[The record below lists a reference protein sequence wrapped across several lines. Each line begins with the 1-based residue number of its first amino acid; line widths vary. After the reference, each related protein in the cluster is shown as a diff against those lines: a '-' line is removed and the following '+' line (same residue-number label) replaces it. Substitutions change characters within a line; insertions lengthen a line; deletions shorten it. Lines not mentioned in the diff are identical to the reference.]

1 MADTTDQI
9 ENTEA
14 PEETTD
20 VVETETSELSET
32 DKLQA
37 EVDKWK
43 SLSRK
48 NEQQAKA
55 NLAAAKELEEIKQ
68 SQLTDTE
75 KLIEQTKTETALS
88 VRREFAS
95 KLVDAE
101 LKSQLAG
108 KVLDAGAL
116 LSFDKSSFIQD
127 DGNID
132 SEAIQSW
139 VEAHSNTM
147 ETPAPDLGQG
157 NRGKNP
163 SKAQI
168 RSRDELSNMS
178 PAEILQ
184 ARNEGRLDTL
194 MGKL

>member
-1 MADTTDQI
+1 MADIETDQI
-9 ENTEA
+9 EQDTAETQEVSDA
-14 PEETTD
+14 PTQELT
-20 VVETETSELSET
+20 ETE
-32 DKLQA
+32 KLQA

-55 NLAAAKELEEIKQ
+55 NMAAAKELDEIRK

-75 KLIEQTKTETALS
+75 RLIEQTKTETALS
-88 VRREFAS
+88 VRKEFAG

-101 LKSQLAG
+101 LKAQLQNR
-108 KVLDAGAL
+108 VLDAGSL
-116 LSFDKSSFIQD
+116 LSFDKSSFIGD

-139 VEAHSNTM
+139 VEAHSKT
-147 ETPAPDLGQG
+147 TDIPAPDLGQG
-157 NRGKNP
+157 NRGQNP

-168 RSRDELSNMS
+168 KSRDELHNMS

-184 ARNEGRLDTL
+184 ARKEGRLDSL

>member
-1 MADTTDQI
+1 MADPTDQI
-9 ENTEA
+9 EETE
-14 PEETTD
+14 
-20 VVETETSELSET
+20 VIETSETPENDLPEM

-37 EVDKWK
+37 EVEKWK

-55 NLAAAKELEEIKQ
+55 NVAAAKELEEIKK
-68 SQLTDTE
+68 SQLSDTE
-75 KLIEQTKTETALS
+75 RLIEQTRTETARQI
-88 VRREFAS
+88 RREFAT

-101 LKSQLAG
+101 LKSALQG
-108 KVLDAGAL
+108 RVMEAGAL
-116 LSFDKSSFIQD
+116 LSFDKSTFILE

-132 SEAIQSW
+132 SEAVQSW
-139 VEAHSNTM
+139 VEAHSKTT
-147 ETPAPDLGQG
+147 EIPAPDLGQG

-168 RSRDELSNMS
+168 RSRDELANMS
-178 PAEILQ
+178 PADILQ
-184 ARNEGRLDTL
+184 ARKEGRLDTL

>member
-1 MADTTDQI
+1 MAETTDQF
-9 ENTEA
+9 ENQVDESVPATDS
-14 PEETTD
+14 ETP
-20 VVETETSELSET
+20 ELSEMEQL
-32 DKLQA
+32 KA

-55 NLAAAKELEEIKQ
+55 NIAAAKELEEIRK

-75 KLIEQTKTETALS
+75 KLVEQTRTETAQAI
-88 VRREFAS
+88 RREFAV

-101 LKSQLAG
+101 LKATLNG
-108 KVLDAGAL
+108 RILDGGAL
-116 LSFDKSSFIQD
+116 LEFDKSSFILD

-132 SEAIQSW
+132 STAIQSW
-139 VEAHSNTM
+139 VEAHSKTM
-147 ETPAPDLGQG
+147 EIPAPNLGQG
-157 NRGKNP
+157 ARGVNP

-168 RSRDELSNMS
+168 RSRDELKNMS
-178 PAEILQ
+178 PNEILE
-184 ARNEGRLDTL
+184 ARKEGRLDVL

>member
-1 MADTTDQI
+1 MAETTDQF
-9 ENTEA
+9 ENQVDDSVPATDS
-14 PEETTD
+14 ETP
-20 VVETETSELSET
+20 ELSEM
-32 DKLQA
+32 DQLKA

-55 NLAAAKELEEIKQ
+55 NIAAAKELEEIRK

-75 KLIEQTKTETALS
+75 KLVEQTRTETAQAI
-88 VRREFAS
+88 RREFAV

-101 LKSQLAG
+101 LKATLNG
-108 KVLDAGAL
+108 RILEGGAL
-116 LSFDKSSFIQD
+116 LEFDKSSFILD

-132 SEAIQSW
+132 STAIQSW
-139 VEAHSNTM
+139 VEAHSKTM
-147 ETPAPDLGQG
+147 EIPAPNLGQG
-157 NRGKNP
+157 ARGVNP

-168 RSRDELSNMS
+168 RSRDELKNMS
-178 PAEILQ
+178 PNEILE
-184 ARNEGRLDTL
+184 ARKEGRLDVL

>member
-9 ENTEA
+9 ETLAEDSVPATEPDA
-14 PEETTD
+14 P
-20 VVETETSELSET
+20 ELSEMEQL
-32 DKLQA
+32 KA

-55 NLAAAKELEEIKQ
+55 NIAAAKELEEIRK

-75 KLIEQTKTETALS
+75 KLVEQTRAETTQAI
-88 VRREFAS
+88 RREYAT

-101 LKSQLAG
+101 LKATLNG
-108 KVLDAGAL
+108 RILEGGAL
-116 LSFDKSSFIQD
+116 LEFDKSSFILD

-139 VEAHSNTM
+139 VEAHSKTM
-147 ETPAPDLGQG
+147 DIPAPNLGQG
-157 NRGKNP
+157 ARGVNP

-168 RSRDELSNMS
+168 RTRDELKNMS
-178 PAEILQ
+178 PTEILE
-184 ARNEGRLDTL
+184 ARKEGRLDSL

>member
-1 MADTTDQI
+1 MAETTDQF
-9 ENTEA
+9 ENQVDDSVPATDS
-14 PEETTD
+14 ETP
-20 VVETETSELSET
+20 ELSEMEQL
-32 DKLQA
+32 KA

-55 NLAAAKELEEIKQ
+55 NIAAAKELEEIRK

-75 KLIEQTKTETALS
+75 KLVEQTRTETAQAI
-88 VRREFAS
+88 RREFAV

-101 LKSQLAG
+101 LKATLNG
-108 KVLDAGAL
+108 RILDGGAL
-116 LSFDKSSFIQD
+116 LEFDKSSFILD

-132 SEAIQSW
+132 STAIQSW
-139 VEAHSNTM
+139 VEAHSKTM
-147 ETPAPDLGQG
+147 EIPAPNLGQG
-157 NRGKNP
+157 ARGVNP

-168 RSRDELSNMS
+168 RSRDELKNMS
-178 PAEILQ
+178 PNEILE
-184 ARNEGRLDTL
+184 ARKEGRLDVL